1 MMTSNTP
8 KGEDNIMNSAYSAF
22 ESGPI
27 TFSATPDQTGGYMR
41 SRPSQSSMGTSVP
54 DSISRVNSVTNML
67 KRFFSR
73 EDSRQDSRVEANEM
87 NNLLSSVET
96 VLKPEIIKKIT
107 DEVIEEV
114 DEQTTITSHRSAK
127 ESHPTVENIF
137 GPPPPSKPISVPSSS
152 MEKANSYANAI
163 ADVYEPFPKMS
174 ESAPNETTVTN
185 IRDSMDSADGVSI
198 GGSVTD
204 DEDDFEK
211 LKKMR
216 GEERRQQV
224 TLARSHSNK
233 TDELGRTTPTR
244 RRSSENESS
253 PTSQPQTPFELN
265 I

>member
-107 DEVIEEV
+107 DEVIEE
-114 DEQTTITSHRSAK
+114 K
-127 ESHPTVENIF
+127 IF
-137 GPPPPSKPISVPSSS
+137 LVLHHLQNRLAFLVQVWRKQIAMLMRKFFLIS
-152 MEKANSYANAI
+152 MTK
-163 ADVYEPFPKMS
+163 
-174 ESAPNETTVTN
+174 
-185 IRDSMDSADGVSI
+185 
-198 GGSVTD
+198 
-204 DEDDFEK
+204 
-211 LKKMR
+211 
-216 GEERRQQV
+216 
-224 TLARSHSNK
+224 
-233 TDELGRTTPTR
+233 
-244 RRSSENESS
+244 
-253 PTSQPQTPFELN
+253 
-265 I
+265 